1 MYHCRKAKQVIIKLR
16 NKKDVTGTQLEM
28 RQNNGNAKHEA
39 TVGITTS
46 TNDHNKN
53 KNMAISLMP
62 EVIVN
67 VIHNYQ
73 ILKPFATDSK
83 DSFYLLDLIYMFV
96 LHVRST

>member
-1 MYHCRKAKQVIIKLR
+1 
-16 NKKDVTGTQLEM
+16 
-28 RQNNGNAKHEA
+28 
-39 TVGITTS
+39 
-46 TNDHNKN
+46 
-53 KNMAISLMP
+53 MAISLMP